1 MFIII
6 VMSIVTTRLPAT
18 LTCVCVC
25 CCSFH
30 IFGRRYVQYFQSLK
44 SLFTV
49 TCSPPAFEVILI
61 QIESADL
68 NNLFFLKIVYFFLKK
83 KKKMAARRRF
93 QLVPPV
99 SYAKHVTCRPEINSF
114 TLFTSSSRR
123 PRTSFFYN
131 FFFFFKQKKKIVEP
145 PEQEPITSRDL
156 RVPPPRKG
164 CRGKKK
170 L

>member
-68 NNLFFLKIVYFFLKK
+68 NNLFFLKIVLFFFFK

-131 FFFFFKQKKKIVEP
+131 FFFFLNKKRKLLNPRSRSQSRAETFEFP
-145 PEQEPITSRDL
+145 PERAAEEKRN
-156 RVPPPRKG
+156 
-164 CRGKKK
+164 CN
-170 L
+170 